1 MLEQLEEVLT
11 DNWSRAKKEG
21 LQPERMSAE
30 AFVNSVYQYTD
41 RREGT
46 RRRIL
51 QAARQLDQDDVML
64 TPALVADV
72 VHDLFQ
78 A

>member
-1 MLEQLEEVLT
+1 V
-11 DNWSRAKKEG
+11 
-21 LQPERMSAE
+21 SA
-30 AFVNSVYQYTD
+30 VYQYTD

-51 QAARQLDQDDVML
+51 EAARQLDQSDVLL

-72 VHDLFQ
+72 VHELFEG
-78 A
+78 